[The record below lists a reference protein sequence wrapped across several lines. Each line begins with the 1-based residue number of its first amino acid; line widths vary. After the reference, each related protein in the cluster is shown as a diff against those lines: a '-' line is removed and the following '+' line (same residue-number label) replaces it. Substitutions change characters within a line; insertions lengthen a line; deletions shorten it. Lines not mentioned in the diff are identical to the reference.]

1 MLRTSWHQSARIHL
15 RPHLPPSLQ
24 TAQIELSLFLRHVCQ
39 RGKQVRQHVNCV
51 NFFHTRSL
59 SSGPLSSSTH
69 LQQLF
74 TYFMMPTESK
84 HIKCKCKRKQLSS
97 INLRLPPSS
106 DSTLM
111 FQKSVHF
118 RGWSG
123 SAKVLG
129 KLPVPGR
136 STNLDYSRARAYCA
150 CSRCGWR
157 LFGHCSLTYH
167 FSLLSSSL
175 WETARYRLK
184 NCLKGPLSP
193 NQPIKQRPF

>member
-1 MLRTSWHQSARIHL
+1 MLCTSEHQSARIHL
-15 RPHLPPSLQ
+15 PPHLPTSLQ
-24 TAQIELSLFLRHVCQ
+24 TAHIELSLFLRHVCQ
-39 RGKQVRQHVNCV
+39 RAKQVSQHVNCV

-97 INLRLPPSS
+97 TNLRLPPSS
-106 DSTLM
+106 DSTSM

-123 SAKVLG
+123 GAKVLG

-136 STNLDYSRARAYCA
+136 PTNLDYSRARAYCA
-150 CSRCGWR
+150 CSRCGWGC
-157 LFGHCSLTYH
+157 LDIF
-167 FSLLSSSL
+167 LSSITSL
-175 WETARYRLK
+175 FFL
-184 NCLKGPLSP
+184 PLSGR
-193 NQPIKQRPF
+193 RPDID